1 MSTRSERLA
10 QRIEQGAANLAA
22 FAEGLSE
29 AQWNTPVPPDGRT
42 AGVIIHHVASVYPIE
57 VQLAS
62 VLASG
67 KPVEG
72 VTWAGIAEMNAK
84 HAQEHAGTGK
94 AETIELLR
102 HNSAAAV
109 QAVCAFTDDQLDS
122 AAPLSLNS
130 NAPLT
135 AQFMIEDHALRHSWH
150 HLEIIRAALGAA

>member
-102 HNSAAAV
+102 RNSAAAAH
-109 QAVCAFTDDQLDS
+109 AVRAFTDDELDS

-150 HLEIIRAALGAA
+150 HLEIIRAALDAA